1 MEAPGSARDCDYGYD
16 CGLWTVRRTLVFR
29 SRYRTLREEENGQ

>member
-1 MEAPGSARDCDYGYD
+1 MEAPGSARDCDYD
-16 CGLWTVRRTLVFR
+16 CDIAMTVGRTLVFR